1 MIELRN
7 IRKSFR
13 RVRRKKGL
21 AAAAAALFR
30 RDYEE
35 IKALDGIS
43 FTLGRGEIAGF
54 IGPNGAG
61 KSTAIKIMGGIL
73 VPDSGECT
81 ILGTCPWKNRR
92 NYVGHIGV
100 VFGQRTQLWW
110 DVPVRDSLDLL
121 RDIYRAPEGR
131 FRENLGE
138 LAELLDLGPLLPV
151 PLRQLSLGQR
161 MRCEI
166 AASLIHDPDILFL
179 DEPTIGLDAVSKLAV
194 RRVIGE
200 LNRTRRVTVILTSHD
215 MDDIEALTDRI
226 LLIGK
231 GQILYDGPLRKL
243 RERFDRRRRLEL
255 SFETAGS
262 GGPFPPPELPEPEGT
277 RLISRAESHGVWE
290 VDTGIISVSAALR
303 TLGEGLS
310 ITDMSAG
317 SRPIEEIIAS
327 LYQEGGLG

>member
-1 MIELRN
+1 
-7 IRKSFR
+7 
-13 RVRRKKGL
+13 
-21 AAAAAALFR
+21 
-30 RDYEE
+30 
-35 IKALDGIS
+35 
-43 FTLGRGEIAGF
+43 
-54 IGPNGAG
+54 
-61 KSTAIKIMGGIL
+61 
-73 VPDSGECT
+73 
-81 ILGTCPWKNRR
+81 
-92 NYVGHIGV
+92 VGHIGV

-121 RDIYRAPEGR
+121 RDIYRVPEGR

-166 AASLIHDPDILFL
+166 AASLIHDPEILFL

-200 LNRTRRVTVILTSHD
+200 LNRIRRVTVILTSHD

-231 GQILYDGPLRKL
+231 GKILYDGPLRKL

-255 SFETAGS
+255 SFAG
-262 GGPFPPPELPEPEGT
+262 GAPPDLPEPPGT
-277 RLISRAESHGVWE
+277 RLLSRGESHGVWE
-290 VDTGIISVSAALR
+290 LDTGVIGVSAALR
-303 TLGEGLS
+303 VLGEGLD